1 MSNTISLPPD
11 VYMLLRKR
19 AQQEHTSPD
28 TLAELAVRRYL
39 DSNEQDW
46 RSSFETLLA
55 KVQSRT
61 AAFASEEIEAD
72 IAAAAEELKELRRA
86 RRTR

>member
-39 DSNEQDW
+39 NSSEQDW
-46 RSSFETLLA
+46 RTSFEALLA
-55 KVQSRT
+55 KVQGRT
-61 AAFASEEIEAD
+61 AAFASDEIEAD
-72 IAAAAEELKELRRA
+72 ITTASEEVKELHRDRRA
-86 RRTR
+86 G